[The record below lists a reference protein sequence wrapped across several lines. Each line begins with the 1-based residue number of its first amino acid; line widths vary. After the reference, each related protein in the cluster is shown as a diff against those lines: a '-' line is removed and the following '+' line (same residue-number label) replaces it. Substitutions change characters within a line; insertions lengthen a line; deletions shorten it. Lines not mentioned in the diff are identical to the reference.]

1 MKQIVWLLMK
11 EGLIMKN
18 SRRKM
23 SLVQL
28 TFITAANML
37 GAGII
42 MLPTKLAEVGT
53 ISIISWLIT
62 AFGSLALAMTFA
74 RCGMFST
81 KPGGMG
87 GYTEYAFGRIGH
99 FMANY
104 AYAVSIVIA
113 NVAIAIS
120 AVGYGA
126 GFLETEFSPVQTCLY
141 TIALLWTAAALNF
154 SGSRYSGK
162 LSTVTIWGAIIP
174 VLGISII
181 GWFWFDPATWLSS
194 WNPNGFGLSDA
205 VGNSIA
211 LTLWSFRG
219 LESAAVNMDAVENP
233 QRSVPIAT
241 FVSTLGVAVIYVA
254 STNAIAGIL
263 PNGDILASS
272 APFGLAFSAMLG
284 STAGKVVMGLMVFS
298 CAGSLLSWQFTLARV
313 FKTSAQRGLF
323 PKIFA
328 KVTNAD
334 VPLKGMFLI
343 LCMQTCLA
351 FMTISPTLAQQF
363 ELLANLAVV
372 TNVIPYIFCAAA
384 LKTILEKEHIDNA
397 VCNRNTSYF
406 LAGASIIYCFYALTT
421 TDGITFFSGC
431 FATFIGWIIYMVR
444 FNLLKQTIIAEQ
456 QIIK

>member
-1 MKQIVWLLMK
+1 MK
-11 EGLIMKN
+11 EGLIMKTT
-18 SRRKM
+18 RRKM

-28 TFITAANML
+28 TFVTAANML

-53 ISIISWLIT
+53 ISIISWIIT
-62 AFGSLALAMTFA
+62 SFGSLALAMTFA
-74 RCGMFST
+74 RCGMFTT

-87 GYTEYAFGRIGH
+87 GYSEYAFGRIGH

-126 GFLETEFSPVQTCLY
+126 GFLGTSFSPLQTCLY
-141 TIALLWTAAALNF
+141 TVALLWIAAALNF

-162 LSTVTIWGAIIP
+162 LSTITIWGAIIP
-174 VLGISII
+174 VLGISLI
-181 GWFWFDPATWLSS
+181 GWYWFDASIWTSS
-194 WNPNGFGLSDA
+194 WNPGNVGFSDA

-211 LTLWSFRG
+211 LTLWSFLG

-233 QRSVPIAT
+233 RRSVPIAT
-241 FVSTLGVAVIYVA
+241 FVSTLGVAIIYVA
-254 STNAIAGIL
+254 STNVIAGIV
-263 PNGDILASS
+263 PNAEILSSS
-272 APFGLAFSAMLG
+272 APFGLAFSYMLG
-284 STAGKVVMGLMVFS
+284 STAGKIVMGLMVFS

-323 PKIFA
+323 PKVFA

-334 VPLKGMFLI
+334 VPIKGMIVILI
-343 LCMQTCLA
+343 MQSVLA
-351 FMTISPTLAQQF
+351 LMTISPTLAAQF

-372 TNVIPYIFCAAA
+372 TNVIPYILCAAA
-384 LKTILEKEHIDNA
+384 LKSILTKEHIPNE
-397 VCNRNTSYF
+397 VCNRNSSIF
-406 LAGASIIYCFYALTT
+406 LAGVSIIYCIYALTT

-431 FATFIGWIIYMVR
+431 LAAFAGWLIYMVR
-444 FNLLKQTIIAEQ
+444 FNIMKQPMLQEQ
-456 QIIK
+456 SK

>member
-1 MKQIVWLLMK
+1 MKTT
-11 EGLIMKN
+11 
-18 SRRKM
+18 RRKM

-28 TFITAANML
+28 TFVTAANML

-53 ISIISWLIT
+53 ISIISWIIT
-62 AFGSLALAMTFA
+62 SLGSLALAMTFA
-74 RCGMFST
+74 RCGMFTT

-87 GYTEYAFGRIGH
+87 GYSEYAFGRIGH

-126 GFLETEFSPVQTCLY
+126 GFLGTSFSPLQTCLY
-141 TIALLWTAAALNF
+141 TVALLWIAAALNF

-174 VLGISII
+174 VLGISLI
-181 GWFWFDPATWLSS
+181 GWYWFDASIWTSS
-194 WNPNGFGLSDA
+194 WNPGNVGFSDA

-211 LTLWSFRG
+211 LTLWSFLG

-233 QRSVPIAT
+233 RRSVPIAT
-241 FVSTLGVAVIYVA
+241 FVSTLGVAIIYVA
-254 STNAIAGIL
+254 STNVIAGIV
-263 PNGDILASS
+263 PNAEILSSS
-272 APFGLAFSAMLG
+272 APFGLAFSYMLG
-284 STAGKVVMGLMVFS
+284 STAGKIVMGLMVFS

-323 PKIFA
+323 PKVFA
-328 KVTNAD
+328 KVTDAD
-334 VPLKGMFLI
+334 VPIKGMIVILIMQSFLA
-343 LCMQTCLA
+343 L
-351 FMTISPTLAQQF
+351 MTISPTLAAQF

-372 TNVIPYIFCAAA
+372 TNVIPYILCAAA
-384 LKTILEKEHIDNA
+384 LKSILTKEHIPNEI
-397 VCNRNTSYF
+397 CNRNSSIF
-406 LAGASIIYCFYALTT
+406 LAGVSIIYCIYALTT

-431 FATFIGWIIYMVR
+431 LAAFAGWLIYMIR
-444 FNLLKQTIIAEQ
+444 FNIMKQPMLQEQ
-456 QIIK
+456 SK

>member
-1 MKQIVWLLMK
+1 MKTT
-11 EGLIMKN
+11 
-18 SRRKM
+18 RRKM

-28 TFITAANML
+28 TFVTAANML

-53 ISIISWLIT
+53 ISIISWIIT
-62 AFGSLALAMTFA
+62 SLGSLALAMTFA
-74 RCGMFST
+74 RCGMFTT

-87 GYTEYAFGRIGH
+87 GYSEYAFGRIGH

-126 GFLETEFSPVQTCLY
+126 GFLGTSFSPLQTCLY
-141 TIALLWTAAALNF
+141 TVALLWIAAALNF

-162 LSTVTIWGAIIP
+162 LSTITIWGAIIP
-174 VLGISII
+174 VLGISLI
-181 GWFWFDPATWLSS
+181 GWYWFDASIWTSS
-194 WNPNGFGLSDA
+194 WNPGNVGFSDA

-211 LTLWSFRG
+211 LTLWSFLG

-233 QRSVPIAT
+233 RRSVPIAT

-254 STNAIAGIL
+254 STNVIAGIV
-263 PNGDILASS
+263 PNAEILSSS
-272 APFGLAFSAMLG
+272 APFGLAFSYMLG
-284 STAGKVVMGLMVFS
+284 STAGKIVMGLMVFS

-323 PKIFA
+323 PKVFA
-328 KVTNAD
+328 KVTDAD
-334 VPLKGMFLI
+334 VPVKGMIVILIMQSFLA
-343 LCMQTCLA
+343 L
-351 FMTISPTLAQQF
+351 MTISPTLAAQF

-372 TNVIPYIFCAAA
+372 TNVIPYILCAAA
-384 LKTILEKEHIDNA
+384 LKSILTKEHIPNEI
-397 VCNRNTSYF
+397 CNRNSSIF
-406 LAGASIIYCFYALTT
+406 LAGVSIIYCIYALTT

-431 FATFIGWIIYMVR
+431 LAAFAGWLIYMIR
-444 FNLLKQTIIAEQ
+444 FNIMKQPMLQEQ
-456 QIIK
+456 SK

>member
-1 MKQIVWLLMK
+1 MKTT
-11 EGLIMKN
+11 
-18 SRRKM
+18 RRKM

-28 TFITAANML
+28 TFVTAANML

-53 ISIISWLIT
+53 ISIISWIIT
-62 AFGSLALAMTFA
+62 SLGSLALAMTFA
-74 RCGMFST
+74 RCGMFTT

-87 GYTEYAFGRIGH
+87 GYSEYAFGRIGH

-126 GFLETEFSPVQTCLY
+126 GFLGTSFSPLQTCLY
-141 TIALLWTAAALNF
+141 TVALLWIAAALNF

-174 VLGISII
+174 VLGISLI
-181 GWFWFDPATWLSS
+181 GWYWFDASIWTSS
-194 WNPNGFGLSDA
+194 WNPGNVGFSDA

-211 LTLWSFRG
+211 LTLWSFLG

-233 QRSVPIAT
+233 RRSVPIAT

-254 STNAIAGIL
+254 STNVIAGIV
-263 PNGDILASS
+263 PNAKILSSS
-272 APFGLAFSAMLG
+272 APFGLAFSYMLG
-284 STAGKVVMGLMVFS
+284 STAGKIVMGLMVFS

-323 PKIFA
+323 PKVFA
-328 KVTNAD
+328 KVTDAD
-334 VPLKGMFLI
+334 VPIKGMIVILIMQSFLA
-343 LCMQTCLA
+343 L
-351 FMTISPTLAQQF
+351 MTISPTLAAQF

-372 TNVIPYIFCAAA
+372 TNVIPYILCAAA
-384 LKTILEKEHIDNA
+384 LKSILTKEHIPNEI
-397 VCNRNTSYF
+397 CNRNSSIF
-406 LAGASIIYCFYALTT
+406 LAGVSIIYCIYALTT

-431 FATFIGWIIYMVR
+431 LAAFAGWLIYMIR
-444 FNLLKQTIIAEQ
+444 FNIMKQPMLQEQ
-456 QIIK
+456 SK

>member
-1 MKQIVWLLMK
+1 MKT
-11 EGLIMKN
+11 

-23 SLVQL
+23 SMVQL
-28 TFITAANML
+28 TFVTAANML

-53 ISIISWLIT
+53 ISIISWIIT
-62 AFGSLALAMTFA
+62 SLGSLALALTFA

-87 GYTEYAFGRIGH
+87 GYAEYRFGRFGH
-99 FMANY
+99 FMTSY
-104 AYAVSIVIA
+104 SYSVSIVIA

-126 GFLETEFSPVQTCLY
+126 GFFGVDLTPVQTCLY
-141 TIALLWTAAALNF
+141 TIALLWFAAVLNF

-162 LSTVTIWGAIIP
+162 LSTITIWGAIIP
-174 VLGISII
+174 VLGISLI
-181 GWFWFDPATWLSS
+181 GWFWFDPQLWISS
-194 WNPNGFGLSDA
+194 WNPNSFGFSDA

-211 LTLWSFRG
+211 LTLWSFLG

-241 FVSTLGVAVIYVA
+241 FVSTLAVAFIYVA
-254 STNAIAGIL
+254 STNAIAGIV
-263 PNGDILASS
+263 PNADILSSS
-272 APFGLAFSAMLG
+272 APFGLAFATMMG

-323 PKIFA
+323 PKVFA
-328 KVTNAD
+328 KVTESD
-334 VPLKGMFLI
+334 VPLKGIIVILI
-343 LCMQTCLA
+343 IQTLLS
-351 FMTISPTLAQQF
+351 FMTISPTLSEQF
-363 ELLANLAVV
+363 ENLANLAVV
-372 TNVIPYIFCAAA
+372 TNVIPYILCSAA
-384 LKTILEKEHIDNA
+384 LKSILDQEGIDGS

-406 LAGASIIYCFYALTT
+406 LAGVSIIYCFYAMTT
-421 TDGITFFSGC
+421 LDLPTFLGGC
-431 FATFIGWIIYMVR
+431 SALLIGWMTYVVR
-444 FNLLKQTIIAEQ
+444 FNIMKQTFIQEQ
-456 QIIK
+456 RVKS

>member
-1 MKQIVWLLMK
+1 MK
-11 EGLIMKN
+11 EGLIMKTT
-18 SRRKM
+18 RRKM

-28 TFITAANML
+28 TFVTAANML

-53 ISIISWLIT
+53 ISIISWIIT
-62 AFGSLALAMTFA
+62 SLGSLALAMTFA
-74 RCGMFST
+74 RCGMFTT

-87 GYTEYAFGRIGH
+87 GYSEYAFGRIGH

-126 GFLETEFSPVQTCLY
+126 GFLGTSFTPLQTCLY
-141 TIALLWTAAALNF
+141 TIALLWIAAALNF

-174 VLGISII
+174 VLGISLI
-181 GWFWFDPATWLSS
+181 GWYWFDPSIWISS
-194 WNPNGFGLSDA
+194 WNPGDVGFSDA

-211 LTLWSFRG
+211 LTLWSFLG

-254 STNAIAGIL
+254 STNVIAGVVPNAEIL
-263 PNGDILASS
+263 SSS
-272 APFGLAFSAMLG
+272 APFGLAFSYMLG

-323 PKIFA
+323 PKVFA

-334 VPLKGMFLI
+334 VPVKGMLVI
-343 LCMQTCLA
+343 LSMQSLLA
-351 FMTISPTLAQQF
+351 LMTISPTLAAQF

-372 TNVIPYIFCAAA
+372 TNVIPYILCAAA
-384 LKTILEKEHIDNA
+384 LKTILVKENVPNE
-397 VCNRNTSYF
+397 VCNRNTSIF
-406 LAGASIIYCFYALTT
+406 LAGVSIIYCIYALTT

-431 FATFIGWIIYMVR
+431 LATFMGWLIYIVR
-444 FNLLKQTIIAEQ
+444 FTILKQAIVE
-456 QIIK
+456 IK

>member
-1 MKQIVWLLMK
+1 MKTT
-11 EGLIMKN
+11 
-18 SRRKM
+18 RRKM

-28 TFITAANML
+28 TFVTAANML

-53 ISIISWLIT
+53 ISIISWIIT
-62 AFGSLALAMTFA
+62 SFGSLALAMTFA
-74 RCGMFST
+74 RCGMFTT

-87 GYTEYAFGRIGH
+87 GYSEYAFGRIGH

-126 GFLETEFSPVQTCLY
+126 GFLGASFSPLQTCLY
-141 TIALLWTAAALNF
+141 TIALLWIAAALNF

-174 VLGISII
+174 VLGISLI
-181 GWFWFDPATWLSS
+181 GWYWFDPSIWIAS
-194 WNPNGFGLSDA
+194 WNPGNVGFSDA

-211 LTLWSFRG
+211 LTLWSFLG

-241 FVSTLGVAVIYVA
+241 FVSTLGVAIIYVA
-254 STNAIAGIL
+254 STNVIAGVVPNAEIL
-263 PNGDILASS
+263 SSS
-272 APFGLAFSAMLG
+272 APFGLAFTYMLG
-284 STAGKVVMGLMVFS
+284 STAGKIVMGLMVFS

-323 PKIFA
+323 PKVFA
-328 KVTNAD
+328 KVTDAD
-334 VPLKGMFLI
+334 VPVKGMIVILI
-343 LCMQTCLA
+343 MQSVLSL
-351 FMTISPTLAQQF
+351 MTISPTLAAQF

-372 TNVIPYIFCAAA
+372 TNVIPYILCAAA
-384 LKTILEKEHIDNA
+384 LKSILAKEHIPNT
-397 VCNRNTSYF
+397 VCNRNSSIF
-406 LAGASIIYCFYALTT
+406 LAGVSIIYCIYALTT

-431 FATFIGWIIYMVR
+431 LAAFAGCLIYMIR
-444 FNLLKQTIIAEQ
+444 FNIMKQPMLQEQ
-456 QIIK
+456 SK